1 MQPIIPEPNMTFQA
15 QQQMQPSIQ
24 DSQKRQ
30 KISETGMYVTN
41 DSVLDQRGR
50 TYSGF
55 TLF

>member
-15 QQQMQPSIQ
+15 QPIQPSLQ

-30 KISETGMYVTN
+30 KMSETGMYASN
-41 DSVLDQRGR
+41 DSLLDQRGR